1 MAHQIRSR
9 NNAEQSESITPAE
22 NFVIVIG
29 KFFTRFD
36 IEVTEKIVYN
46 TNKCGLL
53 AKEQYFLRKL
63 RGWELTHACIIIPAL
78 YGRMYMQEGF
88 Y

>member
-1 MAHQIRSR
+1 MEHQIRSR
-9 NNAEQSESITPAE
+9 SNAEHVEGITPAE

-63 RGWELTHACIIIPAL
+63 QGWELTQACIIIPAL

>member
-1 MAHQIRSR
+1 M
-9 NNAEQSESITPAE
+9 QSTLKVLRQQK

-63 RGWELTHACIIIPAL
+63 QGWELTQACIIIPAL